1 MSNDN
6 TKREAEPSPAS
17 AGSDF
22 VEFAKRRA
30 IAGSRCFR
38 SNCGHCG
45 QEMRVSLETLKKE
58 WLECKPTCECGG
70 GGSGSYGGSPQDSH
84 DIAYHGGRFHS
95 AEW

>member
-1 MSNDN
+1 
-6 TKREAEPSPAS
+6 
-17 AGSDF
+17 
-22 VEFAKRRA
+22 
-30 IAGSRCFR
+30 
-38 SNCGHCG
+38 
-45 QEMRVSLETLKKE
+45 MRVSLETLKKE